1 MTKRILTVGCQI
13 PGGHGRY
20 ANIDSQDSLLDADI
34 VLFYPSI
41 RGFYDAFSSLYQ
53 GKPSLSEDSSFKLQK
68 AIGHWRREL
77 IDFLKAGRTVFIV
90 LPDLEEVYVDTGE
103 RTYSGTGRNR
113 QTTTLVRGVA
123 NYELLPLPMKFVQS
137 KGNSMKL
144 VTQNTILRDYWQ
156 EFGEE
161 SQYRVYIENTNSV
174 KPLVVTPDG
183 SRVVGGLFQGKNG
196 GAVFAL
202 PWVNLNNSAFRVE
215 TPQSRP
221 AWTPA
226 AKEWG
231 MKLVE
236 ILMSL
241 DLAIRSQGQVTPK
254 PQWAI
259 DDMYAT
265 KKEAELSRE
274 LLGVQGEITE
284 LEKSREDLEAQ
295 LADAG
300 WLKALL
306 FEQGQPLEA
315 AVLQAMRLMGFGA
328 NNYRDATSEFDAILE
343 CTEGRCIGEV
353 EGRDNRPVDINK
365 MRQLIVNI
373 QEDFAREEVSE
384 LAKGVLF
391 GNAHRLTPPSE
402 RPTEHFT
409 AKCVT
414 SAQSGGIAL
423 VRTCDLFEV
432 TRALIDHPNEDYA
445 AACRQAI
452 LETSGKEVQFP
463 APHS

>member
-1 MTKRILTVGCQI
+1 MAKRILTVGCQI

-20 ANIDSQDSLLDADI
+20 ANINSQDSLLDADI
-34 VLFYPSI
+34 VLFYPTI
-41 RGFYDAFSSLYQ
+41 RGFYRANPDLYQ
-53 GKPSLSEDSSFKLQK
+53 GKPSLSEDSSFQLQK
-68 AIGHWRREL
+68 ALNHWRREL
-77 IDFLKAGRTVFIV
+77 IDFCKAGRTVFVI
-90 LPDLEEVYVDTGE
+90 LPDLDEVYVDTGE

-113 QTTTLVRGVA
+113 QTTTLVRGVS

-144 VTQNTILRDYWQ
+144 VTQNTILKDYWQ
-156 EFGEE
+156 EFGEQ
-161 SQYRVYIENTNSV
+161 SQYRVYIEEMDTV

-183 SRVVGGLFQGKNG
+183 SRVVGGLLEGKDG
-196 GAVFAL
+196 GAVIAL
-202 PWVNLNNSAFRVE
+202 PWVDLNNSAFRVE
-215 TPQSRP
+215 TLQGGPV
-221 AWTPA
+221 WTPA

-231 MKLVE
+231 TRLVE
-236 ILMSL
+236 ILTSL
-241 DLAIRSQGQVTPK
+241 DSAIRSQGQVTPK
-254 PQWAI
+254 PLWAM
-259 DDMYAT
+259 DDKYAT
-265 KKEAELSRE
+265 KKETELSRG
-274 LLGVQGEITE
+274 LLGVQGKITE

-306 FEQGQPLEA
+306 YEQGQPLEN
-315 AVLQAMRLMGFGA
+315 AVLQAMRLMGFEA
-328 NNYRDATSEFDAILE
+328 NNYRDGTSEFDVVLE
-343 CTEGRCIGEV
+343 CAEGRCIGEV
-353 EGRDNRPVDINK
+353 EGRDSKPVDINK

-373 QEDFAREEVSE
+373 QEDFAREEVLE

-409 AKCVT
+409 AKCVS
-414 SAQSGGIAL
+414 SAQSSRIAL

-432 TRALIDHPNEDYA
+432 ARALIDHPDEDYA
-445 AACRQAI
+445 AVCRQAI